1 MEKIELQL
9 DQKTLEKAIALA
21 KSHHCD
27 LSELITYAID
37 QLTATEQEKDHLLGL
52 FADDPDSVN
61 EMLEEVMKY
70 RAADRLII
78 SPENYQKLVNR
89 LHELEDM
96 LLGQAAETALSQ
108 SKMVGTENFTSA
120 LERLANGEA

>member
-37 QLTATEQEKDHLLGL
+37 QLTATEPEKDHLLGL

-61 EMLEEVMKY
+61 EMLEEVMKD